1 MCLGKMAAPLSV
13 CMLCLLGMASVSGA
27 LADSVLSGHVLDE
40 NDAPVANARVTA
52 RSAAS
57 PAAGPWTAQSDAA
70 GAFSITL
77 PAAGDYFLDL
87 NREGYYKLQARPVH
101 VSSALDVT
109 LSIHHVQEVFQS
121 VDVNEEPSPVDVTQ
135 TRNQE
140 RLTGTEVNDILYPN
154 SHSLRDSLK
163 MMPGLVLDQG
173 GGLHPNGA
181 SENQVQYVL
190 NGFNITNPVTGQFQS
205 TVAVEGV
212 HSVDYS
218 SGRYS
223 PEYGKGSAGVLAI
236 STENGTDRFHYTA
249 TDFIP
254 GLNLQNGAALGNWY
268 PRVGFSGPIVHGHAW
283 FSDTLDFEYNTAL
296 VTGLPSGQNT
306 RSGFAV
312 NNLLHTQI
320 NLTPRN
326 IAYAD
331 FLVNADNE
339 NRVGLSPLDP
349 VSTTQTVHTREYF
362 GSVKDQHYL
371 GHTLIDFGYAHNEF
385 VGSQTPQGQMPY
397 VFGPSGRSGNYFVTG
412 AQTASRDEGAAH
424 AFAPKFQLAGSH
436 QLQFGVDADR
446 LVYDGDFRR
455 TSYELTGLSSQ
466 LLSQTSFTG
475 TGLFTVHDTEFAA
488 WVLDTWS
495 ISKRFEVNA
504 GVRADRDW
512 LVRNSG
518 VSPRIAASWS
528 PFAAGHTRVAGGFA
542 VTYDAVPLDPFGRL
556 LDQSALTTA
565 YSAPGV
571 AAGPPTVTSF
581 APQTGPLKLPRAT
594 NWSVS
599 ADHEVTSHLLATVK
613 YLRRRGTNEFDFL
626 NTLAPGAPPSLL
638 PFPNGTAPGI
648 YQLDNLRRDDF
659 DSAQFIVRQAFSGQ
673 YEWMAS
679 YTRSSAQSNAVL
691 DFNTLTPLQVLANLA
706 PMPWDTPNRF
716 LGRAYLPL
724 PWKNWSVA
732 VLADA
737 RTGFPFSAQE
747 ESGVLSGP
755 VNSHRYPFNFD
766 LNVAIERMI
775 TLRGYRFA
783 LRGGV
788 NNLTGTRNPTAVIN
802 TIGSPQ
808 YLQFLGDEGRHFVVR
823 IRFFGRAV
831 TK

>member
-1 MCLGKMAAPLSV
+1 MPASIKLLT
-13 CMLCLLGMASVSGA
+13 LCLLGIATGRGA
-27 LADSVLSGHVLDE
+27 RADSVLTGHVHDE
-40 NDAPVANARVTA
+40 DEAPVAGARVA
-52 RSAAS
+52 IRPVAS
-57 PAAGPWTAQSDAA
+57 PSAGPWTAQSDAA
-70 GAFSITL
+70 GAFSLML
-77 PAAGDYFLDL
+77 PAAGDYLVDVD
-87 NREGYYKLQARPVH
+87 REGYYKLQARPIH
-101 VSSALDVT
+101 IDTALDVT
-109 LSIHHVQEVFQS
+109 LSIHSVQEVFQS
-121 VDVNEEPSPVDVTQ
+121 VDVNEQPSPVDVTQ
-135 TRNQE
+135 TRNEE
-140 RLTGTEVNDILYPN
+140 RLTGTEINDTLYPN
-154 SHSLRDSLK
+154 SHSLRDSLQ
-163 MMPGLVLDQG
+163 MMPGVVLDQG

-190 NGFNITNPVTGQFQS
+190 NGFNITDPVTNQFQS
-205 TVAVEGV
+205 TLAVEGV

-236 STENGTDRFHYTA
+236 TTENGTDRFHYTA

-254 GLNLQNGAALGNWY
+254 GLNLQQGVALGNWF
-268 PRVGFSGPIVHGHAW
+268 PRVGVSGPIVRGRAW
-283 FSDTLDFEYNTAL
+283 FSDTLDLEYNTAL
-296 VTGLPSGQNT
+296 ITGLPSGHNT
-306 RSGFAV
+306 RSGLAV
-312 NNLLHTQI
+312 NNLLHTQV
-320 NLTPRN
+320 NVTPRN

-331 FLVNADNE
+331 FLVNLDNE

-349 VSTTQTVHTREYF
+349 VSTTQTTHTHQYF
-362 GSVKDQHYL
+362 GNVKDQHYL

-385 VGSQTPQGQMPY
+385 VGSQTPQGQSPY

-412 AQTASRDEGAAH
+412 AETASRDEGVAH
-424 AFAPKFQLAGSH
+424 LYAPKFKLAGSH
-436 QLQFGVDADR
+436 QIQFGVDADR

-455 TSYELTGLSSQ
+455 TSYQLAGLSGQ
-466 LLSQTSFTG
+466 LLSQTTFTG
-475 TGLFTVHDTEFAA
+475 SGLFTVHDTEFAA

-495 ISKRFEVNA
+495 ISKRLQVDA
-504 GVRADRDW
+504 GLRVDRDW

-518 VSPRIAASWS
+518 LSPRIAASWS

-556 LDQSALTTA
+556 LDQSALTTG

-571 AAGPPTVTSF
+571 PAGPPALTSF

-594 NWSVS
+594 NWSLSV
-599 ADHEVTSHLLATVK
+599 DQEVTPHILATVK
-613 YLRRRGTNEFDFL
+613 YLRRRGTDGLDFL
-626 NTLAPGAPPSLL
+626 NTLAPDAPPSLL
-638 PFPNGTAPGI
+638 PFPNGSEPGI

-659 DSAQFIVRQAFSGQ
+659 DSVQFIVRQTLSGQ

-691 DFNTLTPLQVLANLA
+691 DFNTLTPLAVLANLV

-716 LGRAYLPL
+716 LGSAYLPT
-724 PWKNWSVA
+724 PWKNWAVA
-732 VLADA
+732 VLVDA
-737 RTGFPFSAQE
+737 RSGFPFSAQE
-747 ESGVLSGP
+747 QNAVVSGP
-755 VNSHRYPFNFD
+755 MDSHRYPFNFD
-766 LNVAIERMI
+766 LDFAIERMI
-775 TLRGYRFA
+775 TLKGYRFA

-788 NNLTGTRNPTAVIN
+788 DNLTGARNPTAVIN

-823 IRFFGRAV
+823 VRFFGRAV